1 MNERLRIE
9 PGWDILEGSY
19 YETGEGKPAGAYER
33 AAFAAPESVFA
44 LSDGYLG
51 LRGAAEETPR
61 GPADGRGTY
70 VNGFYESGPI
80 AYGEDAYGYA
90 RRHETIVDLPDGL
103 GVELEIDGRPLQ
115 AGGRLESQGRRL
127 DLADGVLHRRARW
140 RLASGAALEI
150 RSSRFVSLAEPG
162 LAYSSFELR
171 CDATVAVTLRAGLR
185 FVGAARAAATEAP
198 REGEPASPSLDPR
211 IAARGDGSPY
221 RDVSAR
227 AALQP
232 RAFGPGSRG
241 DEGGARAAVS
251 LGFRTER
258 SGLGMGVAVVA
269 EGSLRRRD
277 GRAAPT
283 ESAAAAASPIGP
295 TVEVSQDD
303 PLGPSA
309 AYSFEL
315 RPGDAFELRRSLC
328 YRRDQASGAGVRAE
342 PEAGEPEAL
351 RRLALDAASEA
362 SGRGQASSLAA
373 HAAELASFWDAVGF
387 GLGGPDGLAAA
398 LRFNF
403 FHVFQAAG
411 RDGVT
416 NLPAKG
422 LTGEGY
428 EGHYFWDTEIYF
440 LPLLGYTRPD
450 LAKALLSY
458 RAATLPTARA
468 RARELGGRPGALFAW
483 RSISGAETSAYYP
496 AGTAQYHVNAD
507 VAYALMRY
515 LAAAGDDDF
524 LAGGGGEI
532 LAETARHW
540 LALGHFGRDGRF
552 RIERV
557 TGPDEYSA
565 VVDNNAYTNYMARHN
580 LRGAAEALAG
590 LRSRDPRAYAAL
602 ARRLGL
608 EERELGAWRRAAD
621 AMYLPYDEASG
632 VIPQDDGFLERERWD
647 FEATPPEKYP
657 LLLHYHPLDIYRKQV
672 LKQPDLLL
680 AELLLAGEFG
690 AAQKRRDYAYYEALT
705 TGDSSLSHC
714 VMSVMAAE
722 AGRIQ
727 DAWDYFMKTA
737 TLDLDDLHGN
747 AAHGA
752 HVAAMGGS
760 WLSLAYGFAG
770 FRDDGGSYRFAPSL
784 PERLESLRFN
794 LNLRGGRLRVSLN
807 RAEARYAWDGPAPLC
822 IRHFFDRIELAPG
835 REAALDLRPKLKA
848 VIFDLDGVIADTAR
862 LHFLAWKR
870 LADEEGWPFDEAANE
885 ALKGRS
891 RLESL
896 ELLLGPRAAGYG
908 RVEKEA
914 LAERKNAYYRELLG
928 GLKPGDALPGAREL
942 IAELKAAGVKLGLA
956 SASRNAPE
964 VVARLG
970 LADAFDAVA
979 DASSCRPKPDPEI
992 FLSVAESLCVRP
1004 ADCVGVEDAQAGVDA
1019 IRAAGMRAIG
1029 IGEGLRGADRFAN
1042 RLSEGL
1048 LSWAIVG

>member
-1 MNERLRIE
+1 MTSSMNERLRTA
-9 PGWDILEGSY
+9 PGWDIIEGDY
-19 YETGEGKPAGAYER
+19 YEAGEEKPAGAYGRR
-33 AAFAAPESVFA
+33 AFSAPESLFA
-44 LSDGYLG
+44 LADGYLG
-51 LRGAAEETPR
+51 LRGAADEIPR
-61 GPADGRGTY
+61 SPGDGRGTY
-70 VNGFYESGPI
+70 VNGYYERSPI

-90 RRHETIVDLPDGL
+90 RWHETIVDLPDGL
-103 GVELEIDGRPLQ
+103 GVELEIGGRPL
-115 AGGRLESQGRRL
+115 AAVGRLESQGRRL
-127 DLADGVLHRRARW
+127 DLADGVLYRRARW

-162 LAYSSFELR
+162 LAFSSLELR
-171 CDATVAVTLRAGLR
+171 CDESIHVSAAAGLR
-185 FVGAARAAATEAP
+185 HAIPSGEAGSSEQ
-198 REGEPASPSLDPR
+198 EGHPPGTSDPR
-211 IAARGDGSPY
+211 IAARGEGAQYAVGGSEAVLLAPT
-221 RDVSAR
+221 AG
-227 AALQP
+227 AA
-232 RAFGPGSRG
+232 
-241 DEGGARAAVS
+241 GGARAAAA
-251 LGFRTER
+251 LGIRTKG
-258 SGLGMGVAVVA
+258 SGLGMGIAVALEGALVA
-269 EGSLRRRD
+269 G
-277 GRAAPT
+277 
-283 ESAAAAASPIGP
+283 GP
-295 TVEVSQDD
+295 AEAGPAIETKSDD
-303 PLGPSA
+303 PLGPSVRFAFRLDPGA
-309 AYSFEL
+309 AFQ
-315 RPGDAFELRRSLC
+315 LRRSLC
-328 YRRDQASGAGVRAE
+328 YRRDPASGAGVRAAPADGD
-342 PEAGEPEAL
+342 PESLKRSALEA
-351 RRLALDAASEA
+351 ATAAAERDPRA
-362 SGRGQASSLAA
+362 SLAA

-387 GLGGPDGLAAA
+387 EMDGPDGLAAA

-411 RDGVT
+411 RDGIT

-440 LPLLGYTRPD
+440 LPLLGYARPD
-450 LAKALLSY
+450 VAKALLSY
-458 RAATLPTARA
+458 RAAALPAARA

-507 VAYALMRY
+507 VAYAVMRY
-515 LAAAGDDDF
+515 LAASGDEGF
-524 LAGGGGEI
+524 LCGGGGEI

-540 LALGHFGRDGRF
+540 LALGHYGRDGRF

-580 LRGAAEALAG
+580 LRGAADALAG
-590 LRSRDPRAYAAL
+590 LESRDPAAYAAL
-602 ARRLGL
+602 ADRLAL
-608 EERELGAWRRAAD
+608 DARELDAWRAAAD
-621 AMYLPYDEASG
+621 AMYLPFDEASG
-632 VIPQDDGFLERERWD
+632 VIPQDDGFLDRERWD

-680 AELLLAGEFG
+680 AELLLASEFG

-722 AGRIQ
+722 AGRID

-747 AAHGA
+747 SAHGA

-770 FRDDGGSYRFAPSL
+770 FRDDGGSYRFAPRL
-784 PERLESLRFN
+784 PEPLKSLRFN
-794 LNLRGGRLRVSLN
+794 LNLRGGRLSVSVTPD
-807 RAEARYAWDGPAPLC
+807 EARYSWLGPAPL
-822 IRHFFDRIELAPG
+822 ILRHFSD
-835 REAALDLRPKLKA
+835 EAALNPGQEAAFDLRPKLKA

-896 ELLLGPRAAGYG
+896 ELLLGERASAYSAA
-908 RVEKEA
+908 EKET
-914 LAERKNAYYRELLG
+914 LAERKNGYYRELLA
-928 GLKPGDALPGAREL
+928 GLAPSDALPGAREL
-942 IAELKAAGVKLGLA
+942 VAELKSAGVKLGLA

-979 DASSCRPKPDPEI
+979 DPARCRPKPDPEI
-992 FLSVAESLCVRP
+992 FLSVAEALGVRP

-1019 IRAAGMRAIG
+1019 VVAAGMRAVG
-1029 IGEGLRGADRFAN
+1029 IGAGLRGAELIAR
-1042 RLSEGL
+1042 RLTELDVGA
-1048 LSWAIVG
+1048 LSYPLTT